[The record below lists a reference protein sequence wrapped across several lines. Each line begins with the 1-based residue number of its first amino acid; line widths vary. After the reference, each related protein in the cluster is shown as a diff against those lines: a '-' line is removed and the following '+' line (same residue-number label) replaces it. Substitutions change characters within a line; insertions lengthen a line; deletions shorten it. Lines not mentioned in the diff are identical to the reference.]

1 MRQSA
6 ALALL
11 AIAFLAAGCAGD
23 SERTTPLSP
32 QASRKLDEVRLD
44 AAEAG
49 RILNAYRASRGLGAM
64 RPDPTLMAMAQ
75 HQADAMANANS
86 LSHSVGGS
94 FDARVNRAGLDSV
107 RAAENLGSGYYSTQ
121 EAFDGWK
128 KSSGHNANLLMPEAT
143 RYGIALAKNPN
154 SQYRAWWALVVAAEP
169 EKRRDLSAGP
179 LVPVAR
185 GSTTFRWGPSL

>member
-1 MRQSA
+1 MTK
-6 ALALL
+6 ALL
-11 AIAFLAAGCAGD
+11 ATLLAALLAAGCVGN

-75 HQADAMANANS
+75 HQADAMARANS

-94 FDARVNRAGLDSV
+94 FDSRVNRAGLDSV
-107 RAAENLGSGYYSTQ
+107 RAAENLGGGYYSTQ

-169 EKRRDLSAGP
+169 EKRRELSAGP
-179 LVPVAR
+179 LVPVTR